1 MNVSTKWIS
10 WLLMMSLSNRVTLGI
25 YVDEPLLY
33 DTFPPGFV
41 WSSAT
46 SAHQIEGAWNVDGK
60 GPSIWDTYT
69 SQPGIVAEGATG
81 QTACNSY
88 YFYQKDVDALK
99 SLNAE
104 PLVVVA
110 FVVVLI
116 YDDVSL
122 VVYCAGTIQV
132 SHYRFSISWPRVLPN
147 GIGQVNQPGVD
158 YYKNLIA
165 ALKVANIQPM
175 VTLYHWDLPQALE
188 DMGGWLNA
196 SVADWFEEYARL
208 CFTQFGDDVRYGL
221 GVSAP
226 DFLSPF
232 NIVVA
237 AAAPP
242 SPYSQI
248 WTWNVYLSSWP
259 QFDPSPRQSLPTL
272 RINFQTYSTR
282 KSWNRLLNIN
292 WFFPGSDQ
300 IADADAAER
309 ALQFMGGWFANPIF
323 GSGDY
328 PSIMKL
334 KIGEKSA
341 QQGFNQSR
349 LPEFTAEQKLLV
361 KSSADFLGINHY
373 TSLLTVNRPSDIN
386 DISYESDQDLY
397 SYYDP
402 SWYGSGSPWLKITPF
417 GLRNLLVWLR
427 DKFNDP
433 EMIITE
439 NGCSDTAGNLD
450 DMLRIYYYKHYIN
463 NVLKAIKIDGV
474 NVTGYTAWALMDNF
488 EWRAGYNE
496 KFGLFNVDFSSP
508 DLPRTAKAS
517 ARYLAQIIRDNGFR
531 TNQPCNNYPISK

>member
-1 MNVSTKWIS
+1 MRQSRNNRMDNRRWIS
-10 WLLMMSLSNRVTLGI
+10 WLILSLVVASDKVSAI
-25 YVDEPLLY
+25 FVDEPLLY
-33 DTFPPGFV
+33 DTFPPDFI
-41 WSSAT
+41 WASAT

-99 SLNAE
+99 SLN
-104 PLVVVA
+104 
-110 FVVVLI
+110 
-116 YDDVSL
+116 
-122 VVYCAGTIQV
+122 V

-147 GIGQVNQPGVD
+147 GIGQVNQPGID

-208 CFTQFGDDVRYGL
+208 CFTQFGDDVKIWVTLNEPWITAWQGYGL

-226 DFLSPF
+226 AKYGPGTYTYQAGHNLILAHAKAYRLYESTFK
-232 NIVVA
+232 A
-237 AAAPP
+237 
-242 SPYSQI
+242 SQQGKVGI
-248 WTWNVYLSSWP
+248 ALNV
-259 QFDPSPRQSLPTL
+259 
-272 RINFQTYSTR
+272 
-282 KSWNRLLNIN
+282 N
-292 WFFPGSDQ
+292 WFFPGSDL
-300 IADADAAER
+300 IADKDAAER

-361 KSSADFLGINHY
+361 QGSADFLGINHY
-373 TSLLTVNRPSDIN
+373 TSLLTVNQPSNIN
-386 DISYESDQDLY
+386 DVSYESDQDLY
-397 SYYDP
+397 SYYDS

-417 GLRNLLVWLR
+417 GLRNLLGWLR
-427 DKFNDP
+427 DKFNNP

-439 NGCSDTAGNLD
+439 NGYSDTAGNLD

-463 NVLKAIKIDGV
+463 NVLKAIKTDGV
-474 NVTGYTAWALMDNF
+474 KVSGYTAWSLMDNF

-508 DLPRTAKAS
+508 ELPRTAKAS
-517 ARYLAQIIRDNGFR
+517 ARYIAQIIHDNGFR
-531 TNQPCNNYPISK
+531 SDQPCNNYPISK